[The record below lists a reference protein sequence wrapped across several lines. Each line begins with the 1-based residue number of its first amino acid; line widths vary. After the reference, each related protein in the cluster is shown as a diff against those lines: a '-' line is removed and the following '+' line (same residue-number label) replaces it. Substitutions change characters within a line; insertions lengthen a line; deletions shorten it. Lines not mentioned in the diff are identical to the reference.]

1 MANPVLSD
9 LSRRGLAIYDER
21 LRATLEPEQNG
32 RYVAI
37 HVPTGDYAVGSSS
50 GEAMREMLKRRP
62 ADGQLVIR
70 RIGPEPDY
78 GMAARA
84 LAGDRKTESRA
95 ARGSAGERARHLA
108 GAAELR
114 LTR

>member
-1 MANPVLSD
+1 MENDTLSE
-9 LSRRGLAIYDER
+9 LSRRGLAIYDEK
-21 LRATLEPEQNG
+21 LRAVLEPELNN

-37 HVPTGDYAVGSSS
+37 HVPTADFVVGRSS
-50 GEAMREMLKRRP
+50 GDAMREMMKRRP

-84 LAGDRKTESRA
+84 LAGDLLADARKCQ
-95 ARGSAGERARHLA
+95 
-108 GAAELR
+108 
-114 LTR
+114 